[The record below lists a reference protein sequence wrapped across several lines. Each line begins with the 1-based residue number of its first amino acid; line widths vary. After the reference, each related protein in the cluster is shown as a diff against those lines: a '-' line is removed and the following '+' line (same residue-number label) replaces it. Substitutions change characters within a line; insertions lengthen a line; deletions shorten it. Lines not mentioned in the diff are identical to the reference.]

1 MIPDLLFRGGDGLL
15 EVTTNLTCVTAI
27 KKHDDR
33 DTLLVRLYNLTG
45 SPVKETLRFGRDVR
59 GAWRAN
65 ILEERGEPVATA
77 DKRSLRLTLAPH
89 EIAGLEVEMGDS
101 DQ

>member
-1 MIPDLLFRGGDGLL
+1 MDQAVSGGGGLR
-15 EVTTNLTCVTAI
+15 EVTKNLTCVTAI

-45 SPVKETLRFGRDVR
+45 SPVEETLRFGRDVR

-65 ILEERGEPVATA
+65 ILEERGEPVGSA
-77 DKRSLRLTLAPH
+77 DKRSLRLTLTPH
-89 EIAGLEVEMGDS
+89 EIAGLEVEFGRE
-101 DQ
+101 